1 MYTREITA
9 SIILIILLLTIFLAP
24 PLIFKTTIFFIV
36 GLAFYELF
44 FLIKKPYWPSIT
56 FFIFLL
62 IFLFFASIFEENRI
76 LFLYAIMISALNDS
90 GAYYVGKKYGSKKIF
105 PLTSPKKTLEGLMAG
120 IFISS
125 STLYLVA
132 YLQIIKFEF
141 IFSSFSGITFY
152 FILTACSLM
161 AVFGDF
167 IESRIKRIA
176 NVKDS
181 GSLLPGHGGILDRI
195 DSHIIV
201 VPAFFIL
208 LGVIT

>member
-1 MYTREITA
+1 MYAREITA
-9 SIILIILLLTIFLAP
+9 SIILIILLSIIFLAP
-24 PLIFKTTIFFIV
+24 PLIFKTSIFIIV

-44 FLIKKPYWPSIT
+44 FLIKNPYWPSIT

-62 IFLFFASIFEENRI
+62 IFLFFGSIFEENRI

-132 YLQIIKFEF
+132 YLQIIKFDL
-141 IFSSFSGITFY
+141 IFSSFSGIAFY

-181 GSLLPGHGGILDRI
+181 GSLLPGHGGNVDRI
-195 DSHIIV
+195 ASHIIV

>member
-1 MYTREITA
+1 MYAREITA
-9 SIILIILLLTIFLAP
+9 SIILIILLSIIFLAP
-24 PLIFKTTIFFIV
+24 PLIFKTTIFIIV
-36 GLAFYELF
+36 VLAFYELF

-90 GAYYVGKKYGSKKIF
+90 GAYYVGKKYGRKKIF

-132 YLQIIKFEF
+132 YLQIIKFDL
-141 IFSSFSGITFY
+141 IFSSFSGIAFY

>member
-9 SIILIILLLTIFLAP
+9 SIILIILLLIIFLAP

-36 GLAFYELF
+36 GLALYELF
-44 FLIKKPYWPSIT
+44 FLIKKPYWPSIF

-62 IFLFFASIFEENRI
+62 VFLFFRSIFEENRM

-90 GAYYVGKKYGSKKIF
+90 GAYYIGKKYGKKKIF

-125 STLYLVA
+125 SVLYLVA
-132 YLQIIKFEF
+132 YFQIIKLDLIYSF
-141 IFSSFSGITFY
+141 FSGSAFY
-152 FILTACSLM
+152 FILISCSLM
-161 AVFGDF
+161 AVFGDY

-181 GSLLPGHGGILDRI
+181 GSLLPGHGGILDRV

-208 LGVIT
+208 LGVIS

>member
-9 SIILIILLLTIFLAP
+9 SIILIILLSIIFLAP
-24 PLIFKTTIFFIV
+24 PLIFKTTIFIIV
-36 GLAFYELF
+36 VLAFYELF

-90 GAYYVGKKYGSKKIF
+90 GAYYVGKKYGRKKIF

-132 YLQIIKFEF
+132 YLQIIKFDL

>member
-9 SIILIILLLTIFLAP
+9 SIILIILLLIIFLAP

-36 GLAFYELF
+36 GLALYELF
-44 FLIKKPYWPSIT
+44 FLIKKPYWPSIV

-62 IFLFFASIFEENRI
+62 VFLFFGSIFEENRM

-90 GAYYVGKKYGSKKIF
+90 GAYYIGKKYGKKKIF

-125 STLYLVA
+125 SVLYLVA
-132 YLQIIKFEF
+132 YFQIIKLDLIYSF
-141 IFSSFSGITFY
+141 FSGSAFY
-152 FILTACSLM
+152 FILISCSLM
-161 AVFGDF
+161 AVFGDY

-181 GSLLPGHGGILDRI
+181 GSLLPGHGGILDRV

-201 VPAFFIL
+201 VPIFFIL
-208 LGVIT
+208 LGVLS

>member
-1 MYTREITA
+1 MYAREITA
-9 SIILIILLLTIFLAP
+9 SIILIILLSIIFLAP
-24 PLIFKTTIFFIV
+24 PLIFKTTIFIIV
-36 GLAFYELF
+36 VLAFYELF

-90 GAYYVGKKYGSKKIF
+90 GAYYVGKKYGRKKIF

-120 IFISS
+120 ILISS

-132 YLQIIKFEF
+132 YFQIVKFDL
-141 IFSSFSGITFY
+141 IFSFISGSTFY
-152 FILTACSLM
+152 LILIACSLI

-195 DSHIIV
+195 DSHIV
-201 VPAFFIL
+201 VIPAFFIL
-208 LGVIT
+208 LGVIN

>member
-9 SIILIILLLTIFLAP
+9 SIILIILLSIIFLAP
-24 PLIFKTTIFFIV
+24 PLIFKTTIFIIV
-36 GLAFYELF
+36 VLAFYELF

-90 GAYYVGKKYGSKKIF
+90 GAYYVGKKYGNKKIF

-132 YLQIIKFEF
+132 YLQIIKFDF